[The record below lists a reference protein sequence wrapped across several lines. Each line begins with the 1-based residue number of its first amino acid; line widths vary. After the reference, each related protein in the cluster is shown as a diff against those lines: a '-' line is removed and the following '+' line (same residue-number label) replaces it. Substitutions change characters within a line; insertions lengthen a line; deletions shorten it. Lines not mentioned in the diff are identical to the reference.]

1 MEAMKKRKQEP
12 LQKHT
17 VIASTVN
24 MQCLTVLEEAGV
36 ETDHRLFPRKKKVK
50 CDHERALWCIKS
62 DCLGRVPRFDDRQ
75 FS

>member
-1 MEAMKKRKQEP
+1 MEAMKKRQQE
-12 LQKHT
+12 LMQKHT
-17 VIASTVN
+17 AIANIVH
-24 MQCLTVLEEAGV
+24 MQCLAVSEEAGV
-36 ETDHRLFPRKKKVK
+36 EMDHRLFPRKKKVK